1 MFSYTKLLLIFI
13 CVNALKFLNAKPVEV
28 NEENWEN
35 LLSKGEWMV
44 EL

>member
-1 MFSYTKLLLIFI
+1 MVLNAKLLLIFI
-13 CVNALKFLNAKPVEV
+13 CANAIILLNAKPVEV
-28 NEENWEN
+28 NEDNWEN

>member
-1 MFSYTKLLLIFI
+1 MILNAKLLLMLI
-13 CVNALKFLNAKPVEV
+13 CANAIAILNAKPVEV
-28 NEENWEN
+28 NEDNWEN